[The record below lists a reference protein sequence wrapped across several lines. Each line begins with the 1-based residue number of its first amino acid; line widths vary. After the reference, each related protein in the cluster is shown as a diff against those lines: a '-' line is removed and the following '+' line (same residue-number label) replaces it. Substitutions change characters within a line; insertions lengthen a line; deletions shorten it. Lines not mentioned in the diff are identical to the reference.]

1 MSYDLVEIAGRVQR
15 LERDNRRLKLGAG
28 ALVAVLVALPLVAA
42 VLPPQNPFRQQ
53 QEVPQRIVAREFQVL
68 DEDGAVRARLG
79 VGASLSTGWLTFF
92 DEQGEARVALV
103 EDRMIFADEQGKV
116 RAALRAADGLRFNDE
131 QGTLRAG
138 FSEDGLRF
146 NDEQGAVRVGLEASR
161 LAFADEQGVIRV
173 RLSADGLGLGFSDE
187 QGELR
192 ATLSADNGLV
202 FFDEQGK
209 ARISLSADIDGLAYL
224 DEQGAVRLK
233 LGRVTVVN
241 PSTKAETT
249 YPAALVLFDEEGNV
263 IESLPR

>member
-79 VGASLSTGWLTFF
+79 VGAVGASLSTGWLTFF
-92 DEQGEARVALV
+92 DEQGKVSVALV

-138 FSEDGLRF
+138 FSEDGL
-146 NDEQGAVRVGLEASR
+146 
-161 LAFADEQGVIRV
+161 
-173 RLSADGLGLGFSDE
+173 
-187 QGELR
+187 
-192 ATLSADNGLV
+192 T
-202 FFDEQGK
+202 FFDEQGT
-209 ARISLSADIDGLAYL
+209 RRADFHKSGLAVRDAPGTVRAGLGVDGLTFF
-224 DEQGAVRLK
+224 DEQLMSRLE

-241 PSTKAETT
+241 QRTEAETT
-249 YPAALVLFDEEGNV
+249 YPAALVLFDEEGTV